1 MNSPLHDRPAL
12 EAVAPPLVSILVVN
26 YNGARF
32 LPEFFASLQQL
43 TYPRYEV
50 VLVDNASSDESL
62 SIIARHPWVKLVR
75 SEKNLGF
82 AGGNNLGLQHCSG
95 ELICLLNNDMVAHPR
110 FLEPLCDYLQHH
122 SEVGV
127 VQGKMVLPRFGGV
140 LDVCGSFLTSWGLP
154 YHYGCFKPDSE
165 LYQRSFPV
173 LCGKGACL
181 LFPRKLINQIGGF
194 LFEESFFCYYEE
206 TDFCHRVW
214 LSGSEV
220 HFVSGPANQ
229 HYYGGTAGPQSGFAL
244 GLYLPNM
251 TFSLLGNLGTA
262 AKWRIIPR
270 FLMVLFAGMLVSLLK
285 LKLPQA
291 GAYFKAFA
299 TPFTQARRIKER
311 QALVKRIRK
320 RSDQEILAKTLR
332 DPGVVYFLK
341 TLSGQLGTYKDQ
353 PIQVI

>member
-1 MNSPLHDRPAL
+1 MNLPSPDRPAP
-12 EAVAPPLVSILVVN
+12 EAAATPLISILIIN

-32 LPEFFASLQQL
+32 LPDLFASLQKL

-62 SIIARHPWVKLVR
+62 SLIAGFSWVKLVKT
-75 SEKNLGF
+75 EKNLGF
-82 AGGNNLGLQHCSG
+82 AGGNNLGLHYCSG
-95 ELICLLNNDMVAHPR
+95 DLICLLNNDMVMHPQ
-110 FLEPLCDYLQHH
+110 FLEPLCQYLQQHP
-122 SEVGV
+122 EVGV

-165 LYQRSFPV
+165 LYQRSYPV

-181 LFPRKLINQIGGF
+181 LFPRKLIDQIGGF

-220 HFVSGPANQ
+220 HFVSGPPNQ

-251 TFSLLGNLGTA
+251 TFSLLGNLGAA
-262 AKWRIIPR
+262 AKWRIMPR
-270 FLMVLFAGMLVSLLK
+270 FVMVLLAGMLVSLVK
-285 LKLPQA
+285 FKLPQA
-291 GAYFKAFA
+291 GAYLKAFA
-299 TPFTQARRIKER
+299 SCFTQARRIKER
-311 QALVKRIRK
+311 QALVRRIRK
-320 RSDQEILAKTLR
+320 LSDREILAKTLR
-332 DPGVVYFLK
+332 DPGPVYFLK
-341 TLSGQLGTYKDQ
+341 TVVGKLGTYKDK
-353 PIQVI
+353 PI